1 MFFNMHY
8 YEKSS
13 VPHVVQPGNFIL
25 RKLVDWQPASY
36 SVDMKNISSHSS
48 CEFWDVVL
56 VVCFSKQRW
65 NPVFKMSTSA
75 DQSVKSGD
83 VLDDDNTDITD
94 DTLSSDAGR

>member
-1 MFFNMHY
+1 MF
-8 YEKSS
+8 
-13 VPHVVQPGNFIL
+13 
-25 RKLVDWQPASY
+25 
-36 SVDMKNISSHSS
+36 
-48 CEFWDVVL
+48 L